1 MPTKEGILER
11 LKWVTG
17 EEGDFDPTTMP
28 VHLVLYF
35 VHSGGAGST
44 SAGGVQDRLEA
55 NGGSARV
62 R

>member
-1 MPTKEGILER
+1 
-11 LKWVTG
+11 VTG

-35 VHSGGAGST
+35 VHSGGAGVMHT
-44 SAGGVQDRLEA
+44 DGRPLAGGVQDRLEA
-55 NGGSARV
+55 DGGSAPV